1 MSKPSKKLMLR
12 ALDGETLA
20 RPPFWF
26 MRQAGRYLE
35 EYRKVRKTAPNF
47 LSFCHSP
54 DLATEVT
61 LQPLR
66 RYGFDAA
73 ILFSDILVIPDALGQ
88 KVEFREGEG
97 PVLEPVRSSDD
108 LGRLS
113 MDGLIDRMAPI
124 FETVRRLSRD
134 IPETT
139 ALIGF
144 AGSPWTVATYMV
156 EGGGSKDY
164 QATRTWAYADPEA
177 FGRLIDLLVDAT
189 SAYLVEQ
196 VRNGAEIIQL
206 FDTWAG
212 VLPEAEFRRW
222 VIDPNARIVANL
234 RSACPGVPVIG
245 FPRGAGLLYEDFV
258 RETGVDGVSLDATVP
273 TQWASDVLQP
283 LCTVQGNLD
292 NILLLAGGPAM
303 EHAVTRILDV
313 LGRGPFIFNLG
324 HGILPPTPP
333 ENVARVVEMIMERG

>member
-1 MSKPSKKLMLR
+1 MTDSSTKLMLR
-12 ALDGETLA
+12 ALAGETLD

-26 MRQAGRYLE
+26 MRQAGRYLA
-35 EYRKVRKTAPNF
+35 EYRETRRQAPNF
-47 LSFCHSP
+47 LAFCHTP
-54 DLATEVT
+54 DLAVEVT

-73 ILFSDILVIPDALGQ
+73 ILFSDILVVPDALGQ
-88 KVEFREGEG
+88 TVEFREGEG
-97 PVLEPVRSSDD
+97 PVLEPVRSAGD
-108 LGRLS
+108 LDRLS
-113 MDGLIDRMAPI
+113 ADRTIGHMAPI
-124 FETVRRLSRD
+124 FETVGRLSRE
-134 IPETT
+134 IPQTT

-156 EGGGSKDY
+156 EGRGSKDY
-164 QATRTWAYADPEA
+164 QAIRTWAYADPET
-177 FGRLIDLLVDAT
+177 FGRLIDLLVEAT
-189 SAYLVEQ
+189 SAYVIEQ
-196 VRNGAEIIQL
+196 VRHGAEIIQL

-222 VIDPNARIVANL
+222 VIDANARIVANL
-234 RSACPGVPVIG
+234 RAACPGVPVIG

-273 TQWASDVLQP
+273 VQWASDVLQP

-292 NILLLAGGPAM
+292 NMLLLVGGPAM